1 MFFVN
6 GHAVLKTD
14 WNGPKNFRAIG
25 KGSVNQRTVTKSTPM
40 VSPQSVQTAVDCFLD
55 ANQESAAVSRRPVQK
70 VTNAN

>member
-25 KGSVNQRTVTKSTPM
+25 VGSVNQKNSY
-40 VSPQSVQTAVDCFLD
+40 
-55 ANQESAAVSRRPVQK
+55 K
-70 VTNAN
+70 VYTNGFPSKRAIGD